1 MKLGK
6 ILGTLLVLLAM
17 FVFVGCGDPG
27 VLTLEVTTY
36 HEDDCLYESM
46 TLSLYLGYQDYRD
59 CEKVDKIVLY
69 NKTLD
74 KVIYETENSPYNNPK
89 SLYEIKIDYD
99 WVTEEEGEKVYE
111 YYWQH
116 GENISNT
123 VAVKVKHYN
132 PFRVS
137 CDDYTAIPAGLDDDF
152 YNIQKLYYIPDVYRF
167 SPVSMSFDGGPM
179 YTMYEGQKF
188 SDPFYLTL
196 SNYEDDKFF
205 SSFNTLTQ
213 YVMNEGENSFTKTD
227 VIINNKYGNY
237 TVNFTPTASSCKI
250 YFETP
255 NGDKS
260 DVITLEKV
268 NLDPDLQ
275 CIYDDSAEIDSYGFL
290 NLPANSTDQQR
301 TITVSFNGN
310 NKEMILYNNVTF
322 EAEVIPPFV
331 GKMEKEIVLPA
342 TQELGYGYSLDPIL
356 CLKWK
361 WGKLGTEVCDI
372 AGAVIYVD
380 PDNYTE

>member
-1 MKLGK
+1 MRLGK

-27 VLTLEVTTY
+27 VLTLEAITY
-36 HEDDCLYESM
+36 GNDCLYESM
-46 TLSLYLGYQDYRD
+46 TLSLQLGYQDYRD

-74 KVIYETENSPYNNPK
+74 KVIYETENSPYKNPK
-89 SLYEIKIDYD
+89 ALYEIKIDYD

-132 PFRVS
+132 PFRVY
-137 CDDYTAIPAGLDDDF
+137 CDDYTAIPAESDDGDS
-152 YNIQKLYYIPDVYRF
+152 YNIQKLYYIPNVYRL
-167 SPVSMSFDGGPM
+167 STVQGPT
-179 YTMYEGQKF
+179 YTMYDGEKF
-188 SDPFYLTL
+188 SDPFYLVL
-196 SNYEDDKFF
+196 ANYEDDKFF
-205 SSFNTLTQ
+205 SFNTVSQ
-213 YVMNEGENSFTKTD
+213 YVMNEGENSFTKTNV
-227 VIINNKYGNY
+227 VINPKDGGYY
-237 TVNFTPTASSCKI
+237 TVNFTPTASCKI

-268 NLDPDLQ
+268 DLDPDLQ
-275 CIYDDSAEIDSYGFL
+275 CKYDDSAEEIEESL
-290 NLPANSTDQQR
+290 KLHANSTDQQR

-331 GKMEKEIVLPA
+331 GKMEKEILLSSPDPEV
-342 TQELGYGYSLDPIL
+342 GYDYIEPIL

-372 AGAVIYVD
+372 AGAVTYVN

>member
-46 TLSLYLGYQDYRD
+46 TLSLWLGYQDYRD

-74 KVIYETENSPYNNPK
+74 KVIYETENSPYKNPK

-132 PFRVS
+132 PFRVFCDES
-137 CDDYTAIPAGLDDDF
+137 TAISAGSDDYHY
-152 YNIQKLYYIPDVYRF
+152 YNIQKLYYIPDVYRVGTIQG
-167 SPVSMSFDGGPM
+167 SM
-179 YTMYEGQKF
+179 YTRYYGEKF
-188 SDPFYLTL
+188 SDPFYLIL
-196 SNYEDDKFF
+196 DNYEDDKFF

-227 VIINNKYGNY
+227 VLINNRDIGDY
-237 TVNFTPTASSCKI
+237 TVNFTPTASCKI

-275 CIYDDSAEIDSYGFL
+275 CIYDISAEEIDESL
-290 NLPANSTDQQR
+290 KLHANSTEQQR

-331 GKMEKEIVLPA
+331 GKMEKEIDLPLPDP
-342 TQELGYGYSLDPIL
+342 EVGYDYIEPIL

-361 WGKLGTEVCDI
+361 WGKLGTDVCDI
-372 AGAVIYVD
+372 AGAVTYVN

>member
-1 MKLGK
+1 M
-6 ILGTLLVLLAM
+6 
-17 FVFVGCGDPG
+17 
-27 VLTLEVTTY
+27 
-36 HEDDCLYESM
+36 
-46 TLSLYLGYQDYRD
+46 
-59 CEKVDKIVLY
+59 
-69 NKTLD
+69 N
-74 KVIYETENSPYNNPK
+74 KVIYETENSPYKNPK

-132 PFRVS
+132 PFRVY
-137 CDDYTAIPAGLDDDF
+137 CNETTAIPAESDDGDF
-152 YNIQKLYYIPDVYRF
+152 YNIQKQYYIPDVYRF
-167 SPVSMSFDGGPM
+167 SLVSLSIGDGPI
-179 YTMYEGQKF
+179 YTLYDGEKF
-188 SDPFYLTL
+188 SDPFYLIL
-196 SNYEDDKFF
+196 SNYENDKFF
-205 SSFNTLTQ
+205 SNFNTVSQ

-227 VIINNKYGNY
+227 VLINNKDGGYY

-268 NLDPDLQ
+268 KLDPDLQ
-275 CIYDDSAEIDSYGFL
+275 CKYDADAEKKSDGSL
-290 NLPANSTDQQR
+290 KLHANSTEKQR

-310 NKEMILYNNVTF
+310 NTEMILYNNVTF

-331 GKMEKEIVLPA
+331 GKKEKTIVLPA
-342 TQELGYGYSLDPIL
+342 NPDPKQENVNPIL

-372 AGAVIYVD
+372 AGAVSYVN
-380 PDNYTE
+380 PDNIQNY

>member
-17 FVFVGCGDPG
+17 FVFVGCGDTG
-27 VLTLEVTTY
+27 VLTLEAITY
-36 HEDDCLYESM
+36 GNDCLYESM
-46 TLSLYLGYQDYRD
+46 TLSLQLGYQDYRD

-74 KVIYETENSPYNNPK
+74 KVIYETENSPYKNPK
-89 SLYEIKIDYD
+89 AFYEIKIDYD

-132 PFRVS
+132 PFRVY
-137 CDDYTAIPAGLDDDF
+137 CDDYTAIPAESDDGDS

-167 SPVSMSFDGGPM
+167 SPVTIISEDEM
-179 YTMYEGQKF
+179 YTMYEGEKF
-188 SDPFYLTL
+188 SDPFYLIL
-196 SNYEDDKFF
+196 ANYEDDKFF
-205 SSFNTLTQ
+205 SFNTVSQ
-213 YVMNEGENSFTKTD
+213 YVMNEGENSFTKTTNV
-227 VIINNKYGNY
+227 VINPKDGGYY
-237 TVNFTPTASSCKI
+237 TVNFTPTASCKI

-255 NGDKS
+255 SGDKS

-268 NLDPDLQ
+268 DLDPDLQ
-275 CIYDDSAEIDSYGFL
+275 CKYDDSAEEIDESL
-290 NLPANSTDQQR
+290 KLHANSTDQQR

-331 GKMEKEIVLPA
+331 GKMEKTIDLPLPDP
-342 TQELGYGYSLDPIL
+342 EVGYDYIEPIL

-361 WGKLGTEVCDI
+361 WGKLGTDVCDI
-372 AGAVIYVD
+372 AGAVSYVD

>member
-6 ILGTLLVLLAM
+6 ILGTLLVLLAI
-17 FVFVGCGDPG
+17 FVFVGCGDTG
-27 VLTLEVTTY
+27 VLTLEADTY
-36 HEDDCLYESM
+36 GNDCLYESM
-46 TLSLYLGYQDYRD
+46 TLSLRLGYQDYRD

-74 KVIYETENSPYNNPK
+74 KVIYETENSPYKNPK

-137 CDDYTAIPAGLDDDF
+137 CDDYTAISAGSDDDI
-152 YNIQKLYYIPDVYRF
+152 YNIQKLYYIPDVYRLITA
-167 SPVSMSFDGGPM
+167 SGSFDGGPM
-179 YTMYEGQKF
+179 CTMYFGEKF
-188 SDPFYLTL
+188 SDPFYLIL

-205 SSFNTLTQ
+205 SNFNTLTQ
-213 YVMNEGENSFTKTD
+213 YVMNEGENSFTKTTD
-227 VIINNKYGNY
+227 VVINNKYGYN

-268 NLDPDLQ
+268 NLDPGLQ
-275 CIYDDSAEIDSYGFL
+275 CSYDDSAEINSYGFL
-290 NLPANSTDQQR
+290 NLPASSTDQQR

-322 EAEVIPPFV
+322 EAEVISPFV
-331 GKMEKEIVLPA
+331 GIMEKEIVLPP
-342 TQELGYGYSLDPIL
+342 TTELGYGDIEPIL

-372 AGAVIYVD
+372 AGAVTYVN

>member
-1 MKLGK
+1 MKLRK
-6 ILGTLLVLLAM
+6 ILGVLLVLVAI
-17 FVFVGCGDPG
+17 FVFVGCGDKG
-27 VLTLEVTTY
+27 VLTLEANTY
-36 HEDDCLYESM
+36 GDDCLYESM
-46 TLSLYLGYQDYRD
+46 TLSLWLGYQDYRD

-74 KVIYETENSPYNNPK
+74 KVIYETENSPYKNPK

-123 VAVKVKHYN
+123 VAVKVKHFN

-137 CDDYTAIPAGLDDDF
+137 CDDYTAIPAESDDDF

-167 SPVSMSFDGGPM
+167 SPISMSIGDGPM

-188 SDPFYLTL
+188 SDPFYLIL
-196 SNYEDDKFF
+196 DNYENDKFF
-205 SSFNTLTQ
+205 SNFNTVSQ

-227 VIINNKYGNY
+227 VIINKDGGYY

-322 EAEVIPPFV
+322 ETEVIPPFV

-342 TQELGYGYSLDPIL
+342 TQELGYGYSLEPIL

>member
-6 ILGTLLVLLAM
+6 LLGTLLVLLAM

-27 VLTLEVTTY
+27 VLTLEAITY
-36 HEDDCLYESM
+36 GNDCLYESM
-46 TLSLYLGYQDYRD
+46 TLSLQLGYQDYRD

-74 KVIYETENSPYNNPK
+74 KVIYETENSPYKNPK
-89 SLYEIKIDYD
+89 ALYEIKIDYD

-132 PFRVS
+132 PFIVS
-137 CDDYTAIPAGLDDDF
+137 CDEYTAIPAGSDDDI
-152 YNIQKLYYIPDVYRF
+152 YNIQKLYYIPDVYRLTT
-167 SPVSMSFDGGPM
+167 VYTSFDGGPM
-179 YTMYEGQKF
+179 YTMYNGEKF
-188 SDPFYLTL
+188 SDPFYFIL

-205 SSFNTLTQ
+205 SNFNTLTQ
-213 YVMNEGENSFTKTD
+213 YVMNEGENSFTKTNA
-227 VIINNKYGNY
+227 VINDKYGYN

-268 NLDPDLQ
+268 NLDPGLQ
-275 CIYDDSAEIDSYGFL
+275 CRYDASAEINSYGFL
-290 NLPANSTDQQR
+290 NLPASSTEQQR

-310 NKEMILYNNVTF
+310 NKEMILYNNVTLT
-322 EAEVIPPFV
+322 AEVIPPFV
-331 GKMEKEIVLPA
+331 GLMEKEIVLPP
-342 TQELGYGYSLDPIL
+342 TTELGYGDIEPIL

-372 AGAVIYVD
+372 AGAVTYVN
-380 PDNYTE
+380 PDN

>member
-17 FVFVGCGDPG
+17 FVFVGCGDTG
-27 VLTLEVTTY
+27 VLTLEAITY
-36 HEDDCLYESM
+36 GNDCLYESM
-46 TLSLYLGYQDYRD
+46 TLSLQLGYQDYRD

-74 KVIYETENSPYNNPK
+74 KVIYETENSPYKNPK
-89 SLYEIKIDYD
+89 AFYEIKIDYD

-132 PFRVS
+132 PFRVY
-137 CDDYTAIPAGLDDDF
+137 CDDYTAIPAESDDGDS

-167 SPVSMSFDGGPM
+167 SPISMSIGDGPM
-179 YTMYEGQKF
+179 YTMYEGIKF
-188 SDPFYLTL
+188 TDPFYLIL

-205 SSFNTLTQ
+205 SNFNTLTQ
-213 YVMNEGENSFTKTD
+213 YVMNEGENSFTKTNV
-227 VIINNKYGNY
+227 VINKKDGGYY
-237 TVNFTPTASSCKI
+237 TVNFTPTVSCKI

-275 CIYDDSAEIDSYGFL
+275 CIYDISAEEIDESL
-290 NLPANSTDQQR
+290 KLHANSTEQQR

-342 TQELGYGYSLDPIL
+342 TQELGYGYSLEPIL

>member
-6 ILGTLLVLLAM
+6 LLGTLLVLLAM

-27 VLTLEVTTY
+27 VLTLEAITY
-36 HEDDCLYESM
+36 GNDCLYESM
-46 TLSLYLGYQDYRD
+46 TLSLQLGYQDYRD

-74 KVIYETENSPYNNPK
+74 KVIYETENSPYKNPK
-89 SLYEIKIDYD
+89 ALYEIKIDYD

-137 CDDYTAIPAGLDDDF
+137 CDDYTAIPAGSDDDF
-152 YNIQKLYYIPDVYRF
+152 YNIQKLYYIPDVYRLIT
-167 SPVSMSFDGGPM
+167 VSTSFDGGPM
-179 YTMYEGQKF
+179 YTMYDGEKF

-205 SSFNTLTQ
+205 SNFNTLTQ

-227 VIINNKYGNY
+227 VIINNKYGDY

-268 NLDPDLQ
+268 NLDPGLQ
-275 CIYDDSAEIDSYGFL
+275 CRYDASAEINSYGFL
-290 NLPANSTDQQR
+290 NLSASSTDQQR

-310 NKEMILYNNVTF
+310 NKEMILYNNVNFT
-322 EAEVIPPFV
+322 AEVIPPFV
-331 GKMEKEIVLPA
+331 GIMEKEIVLPP
-342 TQELGYGYSLDPIL
+342 TTELGYGDIEPIL

-372 AGAVIYVD
+372 AGAVTYVN
-380 PDNYTE
+380 PDN

>member
-27 VLTLEVTTY
+27 VLTLEANTY
-36 HEDDCLYESM
+36 GDDCLYESM
-46 TLSLYLGYQDYRD
+46 TLSLWLGYQDYRD

-74 KVIYETENSPYNNPK
+74 KVIYETENSPYKNPK
-89 SLYEIKIDYD
+89 ALYEIKIDYD

-132 PFRVS
+132 PFRVY
-137 CDDYTAIPAGLDDDF
+137 CDEDTAIPAESDDDF

-188 SDPFYLTL
+188 SDPFHLNL

-205 SSFNTLTQ
+205 SNFNTVSQ

-227 VIINNKYGNY
+227 VVINNKYGDY

-275 CIYDDSAEIDSYGFL
+275 CIYDDSAEIEDGFL
-290 NLPANSTDQQR
+290 KLKASSTEQQR

-342 TQELGYGYSLDPIL
+342 TQELGYGYSLEPIL

>member
-27 VLTLEVTTY
+27 VLTLEAITY
-36 HEDDCLYESM
+36 GNDCLYESM
-46 TLSLYLGYQDYRD
+46 TLSLQLGYQDYRD

-74 KVIYETENSPYNNPK
+74 KVIYETENSPYKNPK
-89 SLYEIKIDYD
+89 ALYEIKIDYD

-132 PFRVS
+132 PFRVY
-137 CDDYTAIPAGLDDDF
+137 CDDYTAIPAESDDGDS

-167 SPVSMSFDGGPM
+167 SPISMSIGDGPM
-179 YTMYEGQKF
+179 YTMYEGIKF
-188 SDPFYLTL
+188 TDPFYLIL

-205 SSFNTLTQ
+205 SNFNTLTQ
-213 YVMNEGENSFTKTD
+213 YVMNEGENSFTKTNV
-227 VIINNKYGNY
+227 VINKKDGGYY
-237 TVNFTPTASSCKI
+237 TVNFTPTVSCKI

-275 CIYDDSAEIDSYGFL
+275 CIYDISAEEIDESL
-290 NLPANSTDQQR
+290 KLHANSTEQQR